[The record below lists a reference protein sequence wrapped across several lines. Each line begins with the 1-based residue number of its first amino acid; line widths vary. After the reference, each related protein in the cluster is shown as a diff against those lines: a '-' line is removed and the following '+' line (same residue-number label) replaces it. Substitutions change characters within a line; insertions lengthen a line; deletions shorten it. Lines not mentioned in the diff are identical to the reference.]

1 MTVTT
6 GASVDGEPRPEGS
19 LIGARVHRVQDDRLL
34 RGNGRYVDDLSDTG
48 TLHAAV
54 VRSGT
59 ASGEVTGFDA
69 SAALALDGVH
79 LVLGPAEL
87 ASQLRP
93 VPHPWL
99 IPGQQVT
106 EVPLADTTIRYVGQP
121 LAVVVA
127 TSRAVAEDAAELVEI
142 EVKERDAVVGIAAAR
157 AADAPLVYPELG
169 TNKVGAIHF
178 GDPAEELE
186 TVFATAALVVDH
198 EFEVPR
204 VGHNSLEPRGIV
216 AEYIPATD
224 RLEIVSSTQVPHL
237 IRQEVAHAL
246 GMRVDRVRVV
256 APDVGGAFGQKTSLF
271 PDEAMVCAAARALG
285 RRVKWIEDRSESM
298 VAAYQGRGQ
307 RTRGRLA
314 LDADG
319 RFLALHLD
327 IHGDLGA
334 FPSTGTGGA
343 GPFQVSGLMIEGP
356 YRFERA
362 ASTIT
367 AWYTNAV
374 PTGAFRGYGM
384 QESCFV
390 RERLVD
396 MAARRLGVD
405 PVELRRKNMLGPAD
419 LPFVTRTQMPY
430 DNGDYPAALNGAA
443 RYGKERARPSEGR
456 IRRGIGYASM
466 TEITG
471 YAPTALQEMFGI
483 HWSTYDSTRIRV
495 NEDGTVTVHS
505 GITGIGQGIETSLA
519 QIAAERLG
527 VPMEWISVDLGD
539 TAVSPYSNMAS
550 QASRGLPVGGGALWR
565 AADRLR
571 LRMRGL
577 AASYLKADPESI
589 TFEDGTFRAPDGS
602 SVSWREI
609 AHRGW
614 MGWGRDPEGPIAL
627 EELEEF
633 DPPSITYGYATH
645 GAQVA
650 VDLDT
655 GKVTVEDYWLSH
667 DAGVVVNPLI
677 AEGQMVGGV
686 AMGIGAALLEQVAYS
701 PYGQPITATY
711 LDYLLPLSEDVP
723 DVAQEHLETPSEL
736 IPGGFKGLGESG
748 IIPPPAAIANAVAA
762 AVPEIAD
769 RLIALPMSPSAVWT
783 LLDEAGLT
791 R

>member
-1 MTVTT
+1 MTVTENQT
-6 GASVDGEPRPEGS
+6 PDAPGG

-34 RGNGRYVDDLSDTG
+34 RGHGHYVDDLTDTG
-48 TLHAAV
+48 TLHAAI
-54 VRSGT
+54 VRSQVP
-59 ASGEVTGFDA
+59 SGEVIGFDA
-69 SAALALDGVH
+69 SAALALDGVR

-87 ASQLRP
+87 ATQLRT

-99 IPGQQVT
+99 LPGQQVA
-106 EVPLADTTIRYVGQP
+106 EVALADTAIRYVGQP

-127 TSRAVAEDAAELVEI
+127 TSRALAEDATELVDI
-142 EVKERDAVVGIAAAR
+142 EVKDRDAVVGIAAAQ

-169 TNKVGAIHF
+169 GNKVGAIHF
-178 GDPAEELE
+178 GDPAEDLE
-186 TVFATAALVVDH
+186 AVFGAAATVVDH
-198 EFEVPR
+198 EFEIPR

-216 AEYIPATD
+216 AEYTAATD

-237 IRQEVAHAL
+237 VRQEVAHVL

-271 PDEAMVCAAARALG
+271 PDEALVCAAARRLG

-314 LDADG
+314 LDDDG

-362 ASTIT
+362 GSTIT
-367 AWYTNAV
+367 AWYTNAT
-374 PTGAFRGYGM
+374 PTGAYRGYGM
-384 QESCFV
+384 QESCYV

-396 MAARRLGVD
+396 LAARTLGVD
-405 PVELRRKNMLGPAD
+405 PVELRRQNMLGPAD

-430 DNGDYPAALNGAA
+430 DNGDYPAALAGAA
-443 RYGKERARPSEGR
+443 EYGQARTRTGSGR
-456 IRRGIGYASM
+456 VRRGVGLASM

-471 YAPTALQEMFGI
+471 YAPSALQEMFGI
-483 HWSTYDSTRIRV
+483 HWSGYDSTRIRV

-505 GITGIGQGIETSLA
+505 GLTGIGQGIETSLA

-527 VPMEWISVDLGD
+527 VPLDWVSVDLGD

-550 QASRGLPVGGGALWR
+550 QASRGLPIGGGALWR
-565 AADRLR
+565 ATDRLR
-571 LRMRGL
+571 LRMRTL
-577 AASYLKADPESI
+577 AASYLKADPETV
-589 TFEDGTFRAPDGS
+589 TFDGSDFRSPDGGAA
-602 SVSWREI
+602 SWREI

-655 GKVTVEDYWLSH
+655 GKVTVEDYWLAH

-677 AEGQMVGGV
+677 AEGQMAGGV

-701 PYGQPITATY
+701 AEGQPITATY

-723 DVAQEHLETPSEL
+723 DVAQEHLVTPSEL
-736 IPGGFKGLGESG
+736 VPGGFKGLGESG

-769 RLIALPMSPSAVWT
+769 RLTALPMSPSPVWT
-783 LLDEAGLT
+783 LLEEAGLT